1 MSASRRVCVVAVWS
15 VTSLAC
21 ATTSPLTRQL
31 CYDPE
36 MQLANVLRP
45 LEDLRANGCQ
55 IEDSTVG
62 PVECD
67 RLHQE
72 LQRLD
77 ARVLYGQL
85 ALGRGLSLCGRLG
98 VSGRR
103 GGRWFRY
110 GCRYGP
116 GQ

>member
-45 LEDLRANGCQ
+45 LEELRANGCQ
-55 IEDSTVG
+55 I
-62 PVECD
+62 
-67 RLHQE
+67 
-72 LQRLD
+72 
-77 ARVLYGQL
+77 
-85 ALGRGLSLCGRLG
+85 
-98 VSGRR
+98 
-103 GGRWFRY
+103 
-110 GCRYGP
+110 
-116 GQ
+116 